1 MPLLALLVACRTQ
14 PCVSPASLYTR
25 PRQATKGKESISF
38 YTLPEY
44 EEWKDRTN
52 LRGWNIKYYK
62 VSRHMLARG
71 GAWREGQE
79 LRLANKCSAAAPHLA
94 PMP

>member
-62 VSRHMLARG
+62 VSAC
-71 GAWREGQE
+71 GAEGW
-79 LRLANKCSAAAPHLA
+79 LDRVMAVRWTAAGCCAAAATHACML
-94 PMP
+94 